1 MVSNGRLQHHHFG
14 TPLPCGFNSASSGRG
29 SPFHSLALPT
39 LMSLLAIFFGL
50 LQAHRSATPVVLGSQ
65 RSVPEGRRS
74 MRVSGRSCFSL
85 AACAGGFLSGAQPTS
100 GALFRPAL
108 ARTPIR
114 LASALA
120 QPVVSVFTSPFS
132 HQSTTEKTA
141 LSSTT
146 WANPAL
152 NLAPFGRWAL
162 RDKAAQRRLA
172 LRENSTCRPFLTS
185 PSES

>member
-1 MVSNGRLQHHHFG
+1 MSLFALIFGRLQV
-14 TPLPCGFNSASSGRG
+14 
-29 SPFHSLALPT
+29 
-39 LMSLLAIFFGL
+39 
-50 LQAHRSATPVVLGSQ
+50 HRSATPVVLGSQ

-74 MRVSGRSCFSL
+74 MRLPGRSCFSL

-100 GALFRPAL
+100 GALLRPAL

-120 QPVVSVFTSPFS
+120 QPVLSVFTSPFA
-132 HQSTTEKTA
+132 HQNTTEKTA
-141 LSSTT
+141 PSSTA

-152 NLAPFGRWAL
+152 NLVRFALWTL

-172 LRENSTCRPFLTS
+172 LR
-185 PSES
+185 